1 MPIVVALGAVLVL
14 GGVAALLGQVQGL
27 QVLFTTV
34 LPYSCLALFVGGVLY
49 KVVGWARSPV
59 PFRIPTTCGQQKSLP
74 WIKGN
79 NLENPH
85 NLFGVLGRMA
95 LEIFL
100 FRSLFRNTKTE
111 LHRDGPKV
119 AYAPTKW
126 LWLGGLVFHYAMLVV
141 VIRHLR
147 LFTEPVPQWILWLQ
161 QLDAFFEVGVPA
173 VFITTV
179 AFLVGVTY
187 LFLRRVFI
195 PQVRYISLANDYFPL
210 FLLLG
215 IGLTGGIL
223 RHFVKTDIVGV
234 KELILGVVT
243 FAPVSMPGVHWWFY
257 VHFMLVMALFA
268 YFPFSKLMHA
278 GGVWMSPTRNL
289 ANNNRAVRHINP
301 WNPPVKVH
309 TYEEYEDDFR
319 QRMVDAGLPVDKP
332 LEQKGAEGSRP

>member
-1 MPIVVALGAVLVL
+1 MPMLFALGAVIVL
-14 GGVAALLGQVQGL
+14 GGLAALLGQAQGL
-27 QVLFTTV
+27 QILFTAV
-34 LPYSCLALFVGGVLY
+34 LPYSVLALFVGGVLV
-49 KVVGWARSPV
+49 KVAGWARSPV

-74 WIKGN
+74 WIKSN
-79 NLENPH
+79 NLENPY
-85 NLFGVLGRMA
+85 NIVGVVGRMA
-95 LEIFL
+95 LEVFL

-111 LHRDGPKV
+111 LHRDGPTV
-119 AYAPTKW
+119 SYGPTKW
-126 LWLGGLVFHYAMLVV
+126 LWLGGLVFHYSMLVI

-147 LFTEPVPQWILWLQ
+147 LFTEPVPVWILWLQ
-161 QLDAFFEVGVPA
+161 QLDGFFEVGVPA
-173 VFITTV
+173 MFITTV
-179 AFLVGVTY
+179 AFLVAVSY

-195 PQVRYISLANDYFPL
+195 PQLRYISLANDYFPL

-215 IGLTGGIL
+215 IGATGAIL

-243 FAPVSMPGVHWWFY
+243 FSPVAMPGVHWWFY
-257 VHFMLVMALFA
+257 VHFMLVLTLFA

-289 ANNNRAVRHINP
+289 ANNNRVVRHINP
-301 WNPPVKVH
+301 WNPTVKVH

-332 LEQKGAEGSRP
+332 LEQKGAEGAQP